1 VGIESLSHLSAA
13 VMRRLLS
20 AHKPFVRLARRV
32 RRDQEQRGY
41 RRQAEDVD
49 RQIAQV
55 ATGDGPIVV
64 GPWLAEVGY
73 EVLYWIPFV
82 RWFQDRF
89 AIAPGRLTVV
99 SRGGVREWYAG
110 LASNYVDILDLV
122 TPEALAERNARRRT
136 EEEGKGSQKQSML
149 GQLDQE
155 LIDAVQ
161 ARLGIAP
168 PRVCH
173 PSLMFRLFRNV
184 WHHNLAMDVLWRRTR
199 YATMQLPQGDLR
211 AQLPAKYVTA
221 KLYTGVAM
229 PMSERNRQAT
239 RALITRAADT
249 QPVLLLD
256 ADVPFD
262 EHADFDL
269 GSIPNVISARH
280 MMTPAT
286 NLGVQS
292 RLIAG
297 SSLFIGTCGGLAW
310 MAPFL
315 GVPTVAVYDDDRLL
329 DVHLMVA
336 RQAGR
341 RAGAAEFRTLD
352 LRAWREIG
360 AVADT

>member
-1 VGIESLSHLSAA
+1 
-13 VMRRLLS
+13 MRRLLS

-32 RRDQEQRGY
+32 RRDQQQRGF
-41 RRQAEDVD
+41 RQDAEDVD
-49 RQIAQV
+49 RAIAHV
-55 ATGDGPIVV
+55 AGGDGPIVV

-89 AIAPGRLTVV
+89 GIAPGRLIVV
-99 SRGGVREWYAG
+99 SRGGVREWYADI
-110 LASNYVDILDLV
+110 AAQYIDILDIV
-122 TPEALAERNARRRT
+122 TPGALAERNARRRV
-136 EEEGKGSQKQSML
+136 EDEGKGSQKQSVL
-149 GQLDQE
+149 GQLDRE
-155 LIDAVQ
+155 LIAAAQ
-161 ARLGIAP
+161 AKLGVAGA
-168 PRVCH
+168 RVCH

-199 YATMQLPQGDLR
+199 YSTMRLTPGDLS
-211 AQLPAKYVTA
+211 ALLPPRYITA

-229 PMSERNRQAT
+229 PMSERNRQAA
-239 RALITRAADT
+239 RALLSKAAET
-249 QPVLLLD
+249 TPVVLLD

-262 EHADFDL
+262 EHTDFDP
-269 GSIPNVISARH
+269 GSIANVISARH

-315 GVPTVAVYDDDRLL
+315 GVPTVAVYEDDRLL

-341 RAGAAEFRTLD
+341 RAGAAEFMTLD
-352 LRAWREIG
+352 LRASSRLNLQVSG
-360 AVADT
+360 